1 MTKKK
6 SKIIKIVILTFF
18 IAAIIEIFVPSGFR
32 FEYLQQQNYP
42 ENQELTMDIND
53 FTVEGGV
60 ISNNL
65 LEATTNDTYLLLNN
79 SLDMPLTYVKV
90 FFGQP
95 VEIKSRFVVYYT
107 TGAGQ
112 EFGDAQSVSYYVSP
126 GDTFATIDMSGVGQ
140 TINTI
145 RIDVA
150 DQAGPAFDIENITFE
165 YLKPLDVCIKKFSV
179 VRLLMFWAILALI
192 PIELMNINK
201 L

>member
-1 MTKKK
+1 MEKKLTKKK

-79 SLDMPLTYVKV
+79 S
-90 FFGQP
+90 
-95 VEIKSRFVVYYT
+95 
-107 TGAGQ
+107 
-112 EFGDAQSVSYYVSP
+112 
-126 GDTFATIDMSGVGQ
+126 
-140 TINTI
+140 
-145 RIDVA
+145 
-150 DQAGPAFDIENITFE
+150 
-165 YLKPLDVCIKKFSV
+165 
-179 VRLLMFWAILALI
+179 
-192 PIELMNINK
+192 
-201 L
+201 